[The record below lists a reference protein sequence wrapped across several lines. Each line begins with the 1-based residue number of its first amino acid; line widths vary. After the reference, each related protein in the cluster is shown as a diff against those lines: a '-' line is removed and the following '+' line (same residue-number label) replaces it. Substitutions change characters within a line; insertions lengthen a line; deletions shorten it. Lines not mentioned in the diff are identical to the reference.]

1 MSKLLSIQGL
11 IKKYDQQIAV
21 NNVSFAIEKGEIC
34 GLVGENG
41 AGKTTLLRML
51 SGLISPSSGN
61 ITKMKGYRM
70 GALIESPALQPNLS
84 AIDNLYYMAL
94 QLNLPNR
101 KEVISQTLHI
111 VGLSDVDR
119 KKKSKDFSLGMRQ
132 RLAIALAILDEPIN
146 GLDPVG
152 IKEMRAIILKLRE
165 QFDMTILIS
174 SHILS
179 ELEMVVDRYI
189 IMHNGSIIKEMTKES
204 LQKQLEKQIYLRTTN
219 NSQMVDVLRDNLINY
234 SIDEKYITLKDDG
247 NIMPIIRL
255 IVQHDIEVKEIF
267 NKQIT
272 FEDFYLDLIQ
282 EGK

>member
-1 MSKLLSIQGL
+1 
-11 IKKYDQQIAV
+11 
-21 NNVSFAIEKGEIC
+21 
-34 GLVGENG
+34 
-41 AGKTTLLRML
+41 
-51 SGLISPSSGN
+51 
-61 ITKMKGYRM
+61 M

-84 AIDNLYYMAL
+84 AIDNLQYMAL

-101 KEVISQTLHI
+101 KEVIRQTLQI
-111 VGLSDVDR
+111 VGLSDVNS
-119 KKKSKDFSLGMRQ
+119 KKKAKDFSLGMRQ
-132 RLAIALAILDEPIN
+132 RLAIALAILDKPDFLILDEPIN

-179 ELEMVVDRYI
+179 ELEIVDRYI
-189 IMHNGSIIKEMTKES
+189 IMHNGSIIKELTKES
-204 LQKQLEKQIYLRTTN
+204 LQKQLEKQIYIRTTN
-219 NSQMVDVLRDNLINY
+219 NSQMVDVLRENLINY
-234 SIDEKYITLKDDG
+234 AIDEKYITLKDDG
-247 NIMPIIRL
+247 NIMTIIRL
-255 IVQHDIEVKEIF
+255 IVQHDIDVKEIF

>member
-1 MSKLLSIQGL
+1 MSTQ
-11 IKKYDQQIAV
+11 
-21 NNVSFAIEKGEIC
+21 
-34 GLVGENG
+34 
-41 AGKTTLLRML
+41 
-51 SGLISPSSGN
+51 
-61 ITKMKGYRM
+61 
-70 GALIESPALQPNLS
+70 
-84 AIDNLYYMAL
+84 
-94 QLNLPNR
+94 
-101 KEVISQTLHI
+101 
-111 VGLSDVDR
+111 

-132 RLAIALAILDEPIN
+132 RLAIALAIIDRPDFLILDEPIN

-247 NIMPIIRL
+247 NIMTIIRL
-255 IVQHDIEVKEIF
+255 IVQHDIDVKEIF